1 MLDRITLLNET
12 LKNREDVRVEYDHYR
27 TKLNKMEKNGEATSQ
42 DIEHMERFSRNQM
55 KFDEAKHKFDQL
67 SKDANEILTKVEQ
80 KVDRVIVDLT
90 LKFSKEVQ
98 MNLYKDMNQAF
109 HKLGNIE
116 GQMIEIAH
124 VEQMK

>member
-27 TKLNKMEKNGEATSQ
+27 TKLNKMEKNGESTSVEV
-42 DIEHMERFSRNQM
+42 EHMERFSRNQM

-67 SKDANEILTKVEQ
+67 TKDANEILSKVEE

-90 LKFSKEVQ
+90 LKFSKEV
-98 MNLYKDMNQAF
+98 
-109 HKLGNIE
+109 
-116 GQMIEIAH
+116 
-124 VEQMK
+124 